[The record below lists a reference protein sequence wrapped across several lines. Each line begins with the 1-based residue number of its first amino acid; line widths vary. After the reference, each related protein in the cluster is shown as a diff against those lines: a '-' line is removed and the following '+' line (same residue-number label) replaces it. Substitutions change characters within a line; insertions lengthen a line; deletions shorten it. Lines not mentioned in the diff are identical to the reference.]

1 MLIGKTDMILGALT
15 KVLNVWI
22 LTIRSP
28 LREPY
33 LLCSLPPSLTSLSEM
48 SSEAIDSST
57 LNLDDSSLSKMTIR
71 SPLRGPYLR
80 QCPQSHMSVFPISTS
95 GA

>member
-1 MLIGKTDMILGALT
+1 MDLDNSLSAQGAVPSL
-15 KVLNVWI
+15 
-22 LTIRSP
+22 
-28 LREPY
+28 
-33 LLCSLPPSLTSLSEM
+33 LPPSLTSLSEM